1 MLVWLAGSVVVAV
14 IVGAMLGRRAVWVG
28 LAVLLLGLGPMA
40 ALWVYETHFYTK
52 GDTSDVGML
61 ATLAALLL
69 GPPGVILV
77 LVGLVKVE

>member
-1 MLVWLAGSVVVAV
+1 MLMWLAGSVVVAV
-14 IVGAMLGRRAVWVG
+14 IVGGILGRKAVWVG
-28 LAVLLLGLGPMA
+28 LAVLLVGLGPMV

-69 GPPGVILV
+69 GPPGIVLV
-77 LVGLVKVE
+77 LVGLVKGE